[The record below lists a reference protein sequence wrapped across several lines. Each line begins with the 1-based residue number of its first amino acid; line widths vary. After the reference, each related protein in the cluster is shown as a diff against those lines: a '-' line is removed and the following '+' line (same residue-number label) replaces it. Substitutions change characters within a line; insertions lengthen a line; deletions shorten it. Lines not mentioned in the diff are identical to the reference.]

1 MRVINPKVLYIFLP
15 LFSTFVNVVGPSVL
29 LNPYWKMNDP
39 NPPGDK
45 SVVPPTAHCAVHN
58 KNVNVNFST
67 FIVSP
72 R

>member
-1 MRVINPKVLYIFLP
+1 MDVPK
-15 LFSTFVNVVGPSVL
+15 T
-29 LNPYWKMNDP
+29 
-39 NPPGDK
+39 PGDN

-72 R
+72 SDKVIIKQPQNLIQNYIEAQLMY